1 MNDFD
6 SVPDVIAAVMLLIGA
21 FLCLTA
27 GLGVLRFPDVLSRM
41 HAGTKPQVMGIL
53 LIMVGGGIRLTG
65 WSATWMLLL
74 VAAFQ
79 LITAPVNAHMV
90 SRIAYRRR
98 HVRRD
103 LLVVDELKDA
113 PRGAELRAGQK
124 GMRGDQPADAP
135 AGDRT
140 EPQVV
145 EQDARG
151 NDIPA
156 RDGVTDQD
164 PATPEPRR

>member
-6 SVPDVIAAVMLLIGA
+6 SVADWIAAACLLAGA

-27 GLGVLRFPDVLSRM
+27 GVGLLRFPDVLSRM
-41 HAGTKPQVMGIL
+41 HAGTKPQVMGVL
-53 LIMVGGGIRLTG
+53 LIMIGGAIRLAG

-98 HVRRD
+98 HADRAV
-103 LLVVDELKDA
+103 LLVDELGGA
-113 PRGAELRAGQK
+113 QRGAELRAGEE
-124 GMRGDQPADAP
+124 GMSGDQPADAP
-135 AGDRT
+135 TDPPTGTHPTDAAQPDEART
-140 EPQVV
+140 T
-145 EQDARG
+145 G
-151 NDIPA
+151 T
-156 RDGVTDQD
+156 G
-164 PATPEPRR
+164 

>member
-6 SVPDVIAAVMLLIGA
+6 SVADWIAAACLLAGA

-27 GLGVLRFPDVLSRM
+27 GVGLLRFPDVLSRM
-41 HAGTKPQVMGIL
+41 HAGTKPQVMGVL
-53 LIMVGGGIRLTG
+53 LIMIGGAIRLSG

-98 HVRRD
+98 HADRG
-103 LLVVDELKDA
+103 LLLVDELGGA
-113 PRGAELRAGQK
+113 ERGAELRAGEA
-124 GMRGDQPADAP
+124 GMSGDQPADAP
-135 AGDRT
+135 TDPPSGTHPTDAAQADAAQPDEART
-140 EPQVV
+140 T
-145 EQDARG
+145 G
-151 NDIPA
+151 T
-156 RDGVTDQD
+156 G
-164 PATPEPRR
+164 